1 VIRDWLTCRDELFHS
16 PITDH
21 HSPPTTQPVT
31 APAATQHKSFSLA
44 RVRAIAANT
53 LLELVRL
60 KVFYFLLI
68 FALLGIGVSF
78 FTSKLSFQE
87 QLQVLKHAGLGMM
100 SIFTWLLAVLATAM
114 MLPKDIEERTLYTI
128 LAKPVP
134 RFEYLLGKLSGILLL
149 IAIALA
155 LMVAMFSFVLYA
167 QQQSALAAV
176 AGRLAAG
183 PDLEAARVEI
193 RAASFTA
200 NLVPGIALIY
210 VKAAV
215 CAAVTLLLSTF
226 ASSSIFT
233 IIVSFMVS
241 LIGHVQPIA
250 REYMTEKGAS
260 ELTRVFLGLVA
271 LLIPDMR
278 AFTLLDDLSVAI
290 PFELFMKTVE
300 LGALYV
306 VVYFLVGY
314 LIFAGKEL

>member
-1 VIRDWLTCRDELFHS
+1 M
-16 PITDH
+16 
-21 HSPPTTQPVT
+21 T

-134 RFEYLLGKLSGILLL
+134 RFEYLLGKLAGILLL

-176 AGRLAAG
+176 AGQLAAG
-183 PDLEAARVEI
+183 PDLEAARAEI

-250 REYMTEKGAS
+250 REYMMTEKGAS

-306 VVYFLVGY
+306 GVYFLVGY

>member
-1 VIRDWLTCRDELFHS
+1 M
-16 PITDH
+16 
-21 HSPPTTQPVT
+21 T

-60 KVFYFLLI
+60 KVFYFLLL

-134 RFEYLLGKLSGILLL
+134 RFEYLLGKLAGILLL

-176 AGRLAAG
+176 AGQLAAG
-183 PDLEAARVEI
+183 PDLEAARAEI

-210 VKAAV
+210 MKAAV

-250 REYMTEKGAS
+250 REYMMMEKGAS
-260 ELTRVFLGLVA
+260 ELTRAFLGLVA

-278 AFTLLDDLSVAI
+278 AFTLLDDLSVVI
-290 PFELFMKTVE
+290 PVELFVKTME
-300 LGALYV
+300 LGALYI

>member
-1 VIRDWLTCRDELFHS
+1 MTS
-16 PITDH
+16 
-21 HSPPTTQPVT
+21 
-31 APAATQHKSFSLA
+31 ATQHKSFSLA

-60 KVFYFLLI
+60 KVFYFLLL

-134 RFEYLLGKLSGILLL
+134 RFEYLLGKLAGILLL
-149 IAIALA
+149 LAIALA

-167 QQQSALAAV
+167 QQHSALAAV
-176 AGRLAAG
+176 AGQLAAG
-183 PDLEAARVEI
+183 PDLEAARAEI

-210 VKAAV
+210 MKAAV

-250 REYMTEKGAS
+250 REYMMTEKGAS

-278 AFTLLDDLSVAI
+278 AFTLLDDLSVVI
-290 PFELFMKTVE
+290 PFELFVKTME